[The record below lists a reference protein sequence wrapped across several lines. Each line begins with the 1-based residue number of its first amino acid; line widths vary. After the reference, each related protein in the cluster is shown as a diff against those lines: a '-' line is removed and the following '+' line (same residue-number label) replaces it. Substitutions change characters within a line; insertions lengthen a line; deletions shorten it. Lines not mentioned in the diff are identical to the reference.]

1 MTRTTPPSPRMP
13 PATNRLSRRM
23 LGNAVVWR
31 SAARCCAIAVA
42 LIGILQPAARADT
55 ERYAVITG
63 GKKVG
68 TLTAETAA
76 GGQVRVSYDVKDNG
90 RGPTVTETIRVEP
103 DGRPS
108 AWSIAGTTTFGS
120 KVSERFTRKGAH
132 AEWLDSTGKGAS
144 DEAEPGA
151 GQASPPEVRIYVAQ
165 SASPWSDGLYA
176 RALLKS
182 AGLRMGALPDGTL
195 ALTRGE
201 SFVFGPGDGAGG
213 AAAGGAAPLRVTR
226 YELSGIQLTPETLLL
241 DERDELFAVV
251 DPSTVIVRAGYEG
264 EERRLRGLAA
274 EWSTARFVNIEHEV
288 AHRYPGAVRIRNV
301 RLFDP
306 RTSALTQPVAVLVAG
321 RQIAAIEPLTS
332 PATPGEVAIDGA
344 GGTLIPGMVD
354 MHSHLAQDEALLDV
368 LAGVTTVRDMGND
381 NAVLEALM
389 ARIETGQI
397 GGPRVIRS
405 GFIEGRSP
413 FSANNGIL
421 VGSEAEALDAVRWY
435 GARGFWQIKIYNS
448 MNPAWVPAM
457 AGEAHRLG
465 MRVAGHIPAFST
477 TDRMIDA
484 GYDEITHINQFMLGW
499 VIGPDEDTRTLF
511 RLTALK
517 RFGGIDLQS
526 DKVQRTI
533 RSMVDRHIAIDPT
546 LGIHEMLTLNRD
558 GEIPPGAVDFFSHMP
573 IGWRRDALKALI
585 DTAAPGDDQAYRA
598 AFDKIL
604 ATTRLLHDRGV
615 FIVFGTDTGGS
626 FTYHRE
632 LELYQRAGMTPA
644 EILKRASF
652 DSMRYL
658 GIDQRLGSI
667 EKGKLADFF
676 LVPGD
681 PTQDLRAIKRV
692 RLVVKDG
699 TFYYPAEVYPK
710 FGIQPFAP
718 RPEVVVPAP

>member
-1 MTRTTPPSPRMP
+1 LTREISGF
-13 PATNRLSRRM
+13 L
-23 LGNAVVWR
+23 
-31 SAARCCAIAVA
+31 IACA
-42 LIGILQPAARADT
+42 LIALLHATARANT
-55 ERYAVITG
+55 ERYTVITG

-68 TLTAETAA
+68 TLVAERT
-76 GGQVRVSYDVKDNG
+76 GGDVRVSYDVKNNG
-90 RGPTVTETIRVEP
+90 RGPTITETIHLES

-120 KVSERFTRKGAH
+120 KVSERFQRKGSH
-132 AEWLDSTGKGAS
+132 AEWVDSTGKGQVN
-144 DEAEPGA
+144 DAEPGT
-151 GQASPPEVRIYVAQ
+151 GSESSTGLESPPAARIYVAQ
-165 SASPWSDGLYA
+165 GASPWSDGLYA
-176 RALLKS
+176 RALLKNP
-182 AGLRMGALPDGTL
+182 GLRMGALPDGTL
-195 ALTRGE
+195 ELTRGE
-201 SFVFGPGDGAGG
+201 GFMVGAGTSGG
-213 AAAGGAAPLRVTR
+213 AEPAAGLHVTR
-226 YELSGIQLTPETLLL
+226 YELSGIQLIPETLLL
-241 DERDELFAVV
+241 DDQDELFAVV
-251 DPSTVIVRAGYEG
+251 DPGTVIVREG
-264 EERRLRGLAA
+264 FEAEERRLRGLAA
-274 EWSTARFVNIEHEV
+274 NWSTDRFVNIERAA

-306 RTSALTQPVAVLVAG
+306 RTLSLTQPVSVLVAG
-321 RQIAAIEPLTS
+321 HEIAAIEPLTS

-344 GGTLIPGMVD
+344 GGTLLPGMVD
-354 MHSHLAQDEALLDV
+354 MHGHLQQDEALLDV

-389 ARIETGQI
+389 ARIDAGSI
-397 GGPRVIRS
+397 GGPRVVRS
-405 GFIEGRSP
+405 GFIEGKSP
-413 FSANNGIL
+413 YSANNGIL
-421 VGSEAEALDAVRWY
+421 VGSEEEALDAVRWY

-457 AGEAHRLG
+457 TREAHRLG

-499 VIGPDEDTRTLF
+499 VIAPDEDTRTLF

-526 DKVQRTI
+526 EKVQRTI
-533 RSMVDRHIAIDPT
+533 RSMVERHIAIDPT
-546 LGIHEMLTLNRD
+546 LGIHEMLTQNRD
-558 GEIPPGAVDFFSHMP
+558 GVVPPGAVDYFSHMP

-585 DTAAPGDDQAYRA
+585 DTGAPGDDQAYRA

-644 EILKRASF
+644 EILKRSSF
-652 DSMRYL
+652 DAMRYL
-658 GIDQRLGSI
+658 GLEQRLGSI

-681 PTQDLRAIKRV
+681 PLQDLKAIKSV
-692 RLVVKDG
+692 SLVVKDG
-699 TFYYPAEVYPK
+699 AFYYPAEVYPK
-710 FGIQPFAP
+710 FGIQPFTPPPA
-718 RPEVVVPAP
+718 VVVPAGESPAAP